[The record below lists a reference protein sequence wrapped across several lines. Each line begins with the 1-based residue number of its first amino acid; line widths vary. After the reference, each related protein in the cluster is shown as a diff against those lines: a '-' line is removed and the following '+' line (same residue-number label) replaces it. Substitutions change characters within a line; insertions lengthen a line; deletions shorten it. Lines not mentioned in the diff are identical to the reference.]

1 MEETARLDDRYLDQ
15 PYELSG
21 RLIDPIGG
29 WVTYAGERNPL
40 KRKHLEVLA
49 CLASAAQAM
58 VSRAALIDRVWNG
71 NALVGD
77 TGLTNAVYYLR
88 RALHDTDADTPLI
101 RTIPRRGYQLTVQAR
116 LSDRTAIASFSPGSS
131 VAGKPDWHLLRLLGS
146 SPVSETWLAEEQGSR
161 AQRVFRFCRSEQHL
175 RLLRREI
182 TVMRYL
188 REALAARKDTAI
200 VLDWQL
206 DEPPYSLEMDYA
218 AHGTLMQW
226 SASRGG
232 LDKVAR
238 SRRMRLIGE
247 VAGAL
252 AVVHAVGVVHRNV
265 SAASI
270 LIDDDH
276 DNDRV
281 HARLGEFGWSDVT
294 DRSQLASMKITS
306 AGLTLIGDEG
316 AGEQRYL
323 APECMAGQAATSAS
337 DVHALGVLLLQ
348 MVVGDLQ
355 RTVDADWEG
364 DVESEPLRALIAAC
378 TDAHAERRPSAADVA
393 RTLQDIGADAATERP
408 AVADN
413 VDKTPE
419 EQTAQGPSDPAAY
432 AAIAFG
438 GLRSMIGQTIGPYHI
453 LDQLGEGGMG
463 LVYLAEQT
471 EPVQR
476 KVALKLIKSGMDSK
490 QVLARF
496 EAERQALALMNHANV
511 ATVYDAGSTA
521 SREPYFAMEYVRGLD
536 IDAHCDQLALDV
548 RERITLFLQA
558 CEGVLHAHQK
568 GLIHRDLKPGN
579 ILVSRAQD
587 QPAMVKIIDFGVA
600 KSLSGVLTGHAAHTR
615 LGSFVGTPAYSSP
628 EQVSGPLVNVDTRAD
643 IYSLGVVLYQLLA
656 GVTPYSEEE
665 LNRKTPVEL
674 ARLLSAERPP
684 SLLTRFSSLSADDES
699 DIARHR
705 SLSVDQMKA
714 LLGSDLSWIVGKCLQ
729 RDPDDRYPSVL
740 ELEKD
745 LRRWL
750 DDEPI
755 EARPASRMYRVRKFV
770 RRHRVGVILASL
782 VTLTLLTTTTAAV
795 IGFVRAENALKAARR
810 ATAEAE
816 MTADF
821 QVKRMQS
828 IDPAMM
834 ALGMRSALFVA
845 VQEQGPGRGGD
856 PASAALRRQQ
866 QESLLKGVNFTD
878 MALSQLQIHSFQ
890 PALAIIEKDF
900 GKYPLLQARLWQTMA
915 DTLFDLGDL
924 KAAVEPQRL
933 ALEQRRRM
941 LGADHPLTLVSLY
954 GRGWLGC
961 EMTRYNAGEADLR
974 AATTG
979 LRRVLGSDH
988 PDTLRS
994 ISATGYCLM
1003 YQGKYDVAEPLFR
1016 EAYERRRRT
1025 LGPNHPDTLAS
1036 ARDLAHALST
1046 FGKHKNALPYA
1057 ETAVNGLRRVLGEV
1071 QSSSDRDMLVA
1082 KDTLATT
1089 YLNLGRFA
1097 ESEALSREA
1106 VEASRRLLGDKHP
1119 ITSGFNSNLGHSLI
1133 AQQRPAE
1140 AEIYYRHALEGRR
1153 AVFGENNEDVLYSRA
1168 NLAKVLAQQGK
1179 KDEAEKMLR
1188 EVIADHRRLFGEGHL
1203 NTSDFFYDLAMV
1215 LRRQGKFEEA
1225 EALLT
1230 QVLAQWRDSLG
1241 KENRYT
1247 LQAMYRLAT
1256 LWREKGDIGEAK
1268 SMLEETLKTQ
1278 RRALGPQDLDTLDSL
1293 HELASMT
1300 RAEGDLVRAET
1311 LMREA
1316 LSGFRQTLGDEHA
1329 YTLATI
1335 EQLIDVLRRRGAL
1348 DEAAAFDSALKNSR
1362 QRLSKAEERPD

>member
-1 MEETARLDDRYLDQ
+1 MEETAGLDDRYLDQ

-21 RLIDPIGG
+21 RLIEPIGG
-29 WVTYAGERNPL
+29 WVTSAGERNPL

-49 CLASAAQAM
+49 CLASAAQGM
-58 VSRAALIDRVWNG
+58 VSRTALINKVWNG

-88 RALHDTDADTPLI
+88 RALHDTDADAPLI

-116 LSDRTAIASFSPGSS
+116 LSDRTAMAAFSAGSP
-131 VAGKPDWHLLRLLGS
+131 VVGKPDWHLLRLLGS
-146 SPVSETWLAEEQGSR
+146 NPVSETWLAEEQGSQ

-188 REALAARKDTAI
+188 REALAGRKDTAT

-232 LDKVAR
+232 LGQVAR
-238 SRRMRLIGE
+238 ARRMRLIGE

-252 AVVHAVGVVHRNV
+252 AAVHAVGVVHRNV
-265 SAASI
+265 GAASI
-270 LIDDDH
+270 LIDDDQDH
-276 DNDRV
+276 DRV
-281 HARLGEFGWSDVT
+281 HARLGEFGWSDLT

-316 AGEQRYL
+316 TGEQRYL
-323 APECMAGQAATSAS
+323 APECAAGQVATSAS

-355 RTVDADWEG
+355 RTIDAGWEG
-364 DVESEPLRALIAAC
+364 DVESEALRALIAAC
-378 TDAHAERRPSAADVA
+378 TDAGAERRPSAADVA
-393 RTLQDIGADAATERP
+393 RTLQDIAADAATERP
-408 AVADN
+408 AVTDN

-419 EQTAQGPSDPAAY
+419 EQAAQRPSDPAAS

-438 GLRSMIGQTIGPYHI
+438 VSRSMIGQTIGPYRV

-463 LVYLAEQT
+463 AVYLVEQR

-476 KVALKLIKSGMDSK
+476 KVALKLIKTGMDST

-496 EAERQALALMNHANV
+496 EAERQALALMSHANV
-511 ATVYDAGSTA
+511 ATVYDAGSTV
-521 SREPYFAMEYVRGLD
+521 SGQPYFAMEHVRGVD
-536 IDAHCDQLALDV
+536 ITAHCDQLDMGV
-548 RERITLFLQA
+548 SERITLFLQA

-568 GLIHRDLKPGN
+568 GLIHRDLKPAN
-579 ILVSRAQD
+579 ILVSRTQD
-587 QPAMVKIIDFGVA
+587 QPATVKIIDFGVA

-674 ARLLSAERPP
+674 ARLLSAARPP
-684 SLLTRFSSLSADDES
+684 GLLTRFSSLSADDES
-699 DIARHR
+699 EIARHR
-705 SLSVDQMKA
+705 SLSVEQMKA
-714 LLGSDLSWIVGKCLQ
+714 LLGSDLSWIVDKCL
-729 RDPDDRYPSVL
+729 RSDPDDRYPSVL

-755 EARPASRMYRVRKFV
+755 EARPTSRMYRMRKFV
-770 RRHRVGVILASL
+770 RRHRVGVAVASV
-782 VTLTLLTTTTAAV
+782 VTLALLTTTTAAV
-795 IGFVRAENALKAARR
+795 IGFLRAEDALKVARR

-816 MTADF
+816 MAADF
-821 QVKRMQS
+821 QVKRMRS
-828 IDPAMM
+828 IDPARMG
-834 ALGMRSALFVA
+834 LGMRNALFEV
-845 VQEQGPGRGGD
+845 VQQQGGRGGD
-856 PASAALRRQQ
+856 PASAAMRRQQ
-866 QESLLKGVNFTD
+866 QENLIKGVNFTD
-878 MALSQLQIHSFQ
+878 MALRQLQIHSFQ
-890 PALAIIEKDF
+890 PALAAIEKDF
-900 GKYPLLQARLWQTMA
+900 GKFPLLQARLWQTMA
-915 DTLFDLGDL
+915 DTLFDLGDF

-933 ALEQRRRM
+933 ALEQRRRI

-954 GRGWLGC
+954 GRGWLSC

-979 LRRVLGSDH
+979 LRRTLGSDH

-994 ISATGYCLM
+994 ITAIGYCLM
-1003 YQGKYDVAEPLFR
+1003 YQGKHDMAEPFFR
-1016 EAYERRRRT
+1016 EAYERKLRT
-1025 LGPNHPDTLAS
+1025 LGPNHRDTLIS
-1036 ARDLAHALST
+1036 ARDLAYALNT
-1046 FGKHKNALPYA
+1046 FGKQKEALPYA
-1057 ETAVNGLRRVLGEV
+1057 EAAVNGFRRVLGAV
-1071 QSSSDRDMLVA
+1071 PSSSDSEMLFA

-1089 YLNLGRFA
+1089 YLKVSRLA
-1097 ESEALSREA
+1097 EAEALSRET

-1119 ITSGFNSNLGHSLI
+1119 TTSAFNSTVGHSLV

-1140 AEIYYRHALEGRR
+1140 AEVYYRQALEGRR
-1153 AVFGENNEDVLYSRA
+1153 TVFGEDNEDVLYSRA
-1168 NLAKVLAQQGK
+1168 NLADVLARQGK
-1179 KDEAEKMLR
+1179 KDEAERILR
-1188 EVIADHRRLFGEGHL
+1188 DVIADHRRLFGEGQL
-1203 NTSDFFYDLAMV
+1203 NTSDFTYDLASV
-1215 LRRQGKFEEA
+1215 LRQQRKFEEA
-1225 EALLT
+1225 EALLRP
-1230 QVLAQWRDSLG
+1230 VLAQWRDALG
-1241 KENRYT
+1241 NENRFT
-1247 LQAMYRLAT
+1247 LQAMHGLAA
-1256 LWREKGDIGEAK
+1256 LLREKGDNSEAK
-1268 SMLEETLKTQ
+1268 ALLEQTLKIQ
-1278 RRALGPQDLDTLDSL
+1278 RRTLGSQDLDTLDSL
-1293 HELASMT
+1293 YELALLT
-1300 RAEGDLVRAET
+1300 RAEGDLARSET
-1311 LMREA
+1311 LMRETLA
-1316 LSGFRQTLGDEHA
+1316 GFRQTLGDDHA
-1329 YTLATI
+1329 LTLDTI

-1348 DEAAAFDSALKNSR
+1348 DEAAALEPALKTSR
-1362 QRLSKAEERPD
+1362 QRLSNNEKRPD